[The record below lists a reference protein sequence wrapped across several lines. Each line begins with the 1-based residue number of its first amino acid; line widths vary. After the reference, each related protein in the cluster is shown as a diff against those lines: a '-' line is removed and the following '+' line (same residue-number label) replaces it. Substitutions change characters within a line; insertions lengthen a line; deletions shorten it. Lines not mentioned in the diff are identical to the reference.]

1 MAYARAATT
10 SGVVSGIRQETHE
23 GGAGVLQ
30 VNAERKAAV
39 LGHER
44 GQALL
49 TQVCDGRRCREAAQE
64 GQG

>member
-1 MAYARAATT
+1 
-10 SGVVSGIRQETHE
+10 VVWSQEFDRRLTKAE
-23 GGAGVLQ
+23 QGVLR